1 MELLNERQSQVYTQL
16 QSNTNSLDPHPPD
29 YITSFTPTPTHLFNF
44 SALTYNAHS
53 IHIDPLYARQTDGHR
68 ERLVHGP
75 LSLSLMLRVL
85 GSQVEGGK
93 VTSLS
98 YRNYAPL
105 YVNEEMS
112 VAVRRLEDKD
122 GVQRWDVWVE
132 GQEGMAVKGTAVVDM
147 K

>member
-1 MELLNERQSQVYTQL
+1 MLTLT
-16 QSNTNSLDPHPPD
+16 DPHPPD

-85 GSQVEGGK
+85 GSQVEGGQI
-93 VTSLS
+93 TSLS

-112 VAVRRLEDKD
+112 VGVRRLDDKH
-122 GVQRWDVWVE
+122 GVGGRWDVWVQ
-132 GQEGMAVKGTAVVDM
+132 GPGGGLAVKGTAVC
-147 K
+147 